1 MQPLPP
7 AGSSG
12 PYLSNLSAP
21 ATPGGANRSAPAQ
34 RQDGVELNSNRQ
46 PPLMQRP
53 PGEARSRLEPS
64 PRPWPPAAEH
74 QPRTTALAALAS
86 RGQPATA
93 CQALPGGA
101 LNAALF
107 GQLSGPADPWRAT
120 PTPSGWT
127 VPRNPDR
134 RPLEARDPFEVLEG
148 CQDLPELRL
157 VPSCWGNIEALWLQW
172 PEEVL
177 DPAWSAQVAV
187 FHDLFTRMPEQVR
200 FEVVAEGLA
209 EARLRAQMSQWAVA
223 RPERVRIHTLALRSS
238 ESLLY
243 EPLTLWARDGAV
255 LAESLGK
262 PVLLLPRSFRGHGQV
277 DPKLN
282 RQIVQ
287 GTAVAPARLAQALQL
302 EVRRTTLSF
311 EGGDV
316 VAGTRA
322 VLLGAHSLSR
332 TMSERRLS
340 RQAALEEFSHQFG
353 LPVVVIEPQPEFH
366 IDLGFTFL
374 DERTVAVADP
384 GNSLSLL
391 AERPELEAQRKV
403 TLERQLPQRYD
414 QAARQLEEQGFRVVR
429 LPHLAGLS
437 LSTPHC
443 TYNNVLLENDG
454 AKLRRVYL
462 PIYDVPP
469 LDDWARATYQGQ
481 DFQVVDMPSAR
492 LSTLLWGSLRCA
504 SGDLERTRPSQAP

>member
-21 ATPGGANRSAPAQ
+21 AAGGGMQRSAPAQ
-34 RQDGVELNSNRQ
+34 RQDGVELSGNR
-46 PPLMQRP
+46 PSPLMQRP

-74 QPRTTALAALAS
+74 QPRGTALAALAS
-86 RGQPATA
+86 RGQPSAA
-93 CQALPGGA
+93 SQALPGGP

-107 GQLSGPADPWRAT
+107 AQLSPPGDPWRAA

-148 CQDLPELRL
+148 SQDLPELRL
-157 VPSCWGNIEALWLQW
+157 VPSCCGNISSLWLQW

-187 FHDLFTRMPEQVR
+187 FHDLFTRLPEQVR
-200 FEVVAEGLA
+200 FEVVAEGLS
-209 EARLRAQMSQWAVA
+209 EARLRSQMSQWDLA
-223 RPERVRIHTLALRSS
+223 RPERIRIHTLALRSN

-262 PVLLLPRSFRGHGQV
+262 SVLLLPRSFRGHGQV

-302 EVRRTTLSF
+302 EVRRTALSF

-332 TMSERRLS
+332 TMSDRRLS
-340 RQAALEEFSHQFG
+340 RPAALEEFSRQFG

-374 DERTVAVADP
+374 DDHTVAVADP
-384 GNSLSLL
+384 ASSLNRL
-391 AERPELEAQRKV
+391 ADRPELEAQRRV
-403 TLERQLPQRYD
+403 TLERQLPERYD
-414 QAARQLEEQGFRVVR
+414 QAARRLEEQGYRVVR

-443 TYNNVLLENDG
+443 TYNNVLLESDG
-454 AKLRRVYL
+454 GSRRRVYL
-462 PIYDVPP
+462 PVYDLPP

-481 DFQVVDMPSAR
+481 GFQVIDMPSAR

-504 SGDLERTRPSQAP
+504 SGDLERTRPSLEP

>member
-1 MQPLPP
+1 MLAGNPKPEMQPLPP

-21 ATPGGANRSAPAQ
+21 ATPGGANRSAPAK

-93 CQALPGGA
+93 SQALPGGA

-262 PVLLLPRSFRGHGQV
+262 PVLVMR
-277 DPKLN
+277 
-282 RQIVQ
+282 
-287 GTAVAPARLAQALQL
+287 
-302 EVRRTTLSF
+302 ETT
-311 EGGDV
+311 
-316 VAGTRA
+316 
-322 VLLGAHSLSR
+322 
-332 TMSERRLS
+332 
-340 RQAALEEFSHQFG
+340 
-353 LPVVVIEPQPEFH
+353 
-366 IDLGFTFL
+366 
-374 DERTVAVADP
+374 
-384 GNSLSLL
+384 
-391 AERPELEAQRKV
+391 ERPEGVSMGTAKLVGTDPAKILTE
-403 TLERQLPQRYD
+403 
-414 QAARQLEEQGFRVVR
+414 AAR
-429 LPHLAGLS
+429 
-437 LSTPHC
+437 
-443 TYNNVLLENDG
+443 LLED
-454 AKLRRVYL
+454 ADAY
-462 PIYDVPP
+462 
-469 LDDWARATYQGQ
+469 RA
-481 DFQVVDMPSAR
+481 M
-492 LSTLLWGSLRCA
+492 
-504 SGDLERTRPSQAP
+504 SQAINPYGDGHAAERIVQALRHYFGLGERPAAFDAAR